1 MKHIICHKHRR
12 PFLDRSGVPL
22 RMMVLLS
29 LAKGDRLDLIV
40 SSIVTAMGT
49 LHGVRLWH
57 LLDLVISKWHYF
69 VILQD
74 TLHTLINV
82 IRLLHALDCA

>member
-1 MKHIICHKHRR
+1 M
-12 PFLDRSGVPL
+12 PL

-40 SSIVTAMGT
+40 SSVVAAMGT

-69 VILQD
+69 VIL
-74 TLHTLINV
+74 
-82 IRLLHALDCA
+82 